1 MRKKMKNI
9 YKNIKLVRNTLKLT
23 KSISCSVEIIAVT
36 KTFSYQDV
44 LEALNCGI
52 IHIGE
57 SRLQEALPK
66 FDQLGSSLFCVKKH
80 FIGHLQT
87 NKAKKAV
94 ENFDFIHSLDSLKL
108 ADEINRH
115 AANTGK
121 VQNCLIEVKV
131 SQESSKTGILPD
143 DVNDF
148 YVKCLSF
155 PNIVIRGLMA
165 IAPYSDN
172 PQDSR
177 PYFKYVKN
185 LFEDIKKSFANAN
198 FDILSMGMSSDY
210 KIAVE
215 EGATMI
221 RIGSAIFG
229 EGDYGDK

>member
-1 MRKKMKNI
+1 MRNI
-9 YKNIKLVRNTLKLT
+9 YKNIEFVRDTLKLT
-23 KSISCSVEIIAVT
+23 KSVEIIAVT
-36 KTFSYQDV
+36 KKFSYQDV

-57 SRLQEALPK
+57 SKIQEALPK
-66 FDQLGSSLFCVKKH
+66 FDQLASSLPGIKKH

-115 AANTGK
+115 AASTDK

-131 SQESSKTGILPD
+131 SQESSKTGVLPD

-155 PNIVIRGLMA
+155 PNIVIRGLMV
-165 IAPYSDN
+165 ITPYSNN
-172 PQDSR
+172 PQNSR
-177 PYFKYVKN
+177 HYFKYVKN
-185 LFEDIKKSFANAN
+185 LFEDIKKSFANPN

-210 KIAVE
+210 RIAVE

-229 EGDYGDK
+229 ERDYGDK